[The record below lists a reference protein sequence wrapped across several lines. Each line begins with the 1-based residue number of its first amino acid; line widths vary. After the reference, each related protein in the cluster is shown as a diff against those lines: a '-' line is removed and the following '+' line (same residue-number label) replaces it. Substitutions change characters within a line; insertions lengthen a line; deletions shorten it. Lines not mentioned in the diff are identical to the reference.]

1 VLIRSV
7 LRASWIRVRHQTGD
21 AEIDA
26 QHRGLFED
34 VANVLAAKDRD
45 GLLHCTL
52 ALIRDTQFHFDHE
65 EKVMRK
71 IGYPDINWLFK
82 QHTDLMAKIT
92 VFSEDVAKGTVSNS
106 DVEQF
111 VLGHIQ
117 TSDVKLATHVWS
129 FYPNWTS

>member
-1 VLIRSV
+1 MSLEWKDSY
-7 LRASWIRVRHQTGD
+7 QTGD

-26 QHRGLFED
+26 QHRSLFED
-34 VANVLAAKDRD
+34 VAKVLAAKDRD

-52 ALIRDTQFHFDHE
+52 ALIRNTQSHFDHE

-71 IGYPDINWLFK
+71 IGYPDINGHFK

-92 VFSEDVAKGTVSNS
+92 VFSEGVAKGTVSNA

-111 VLGHIQ
+111 VVGWLLGHIQ
-117 TSDVKLATHVWS
+117 TSDAKLTTYIWS